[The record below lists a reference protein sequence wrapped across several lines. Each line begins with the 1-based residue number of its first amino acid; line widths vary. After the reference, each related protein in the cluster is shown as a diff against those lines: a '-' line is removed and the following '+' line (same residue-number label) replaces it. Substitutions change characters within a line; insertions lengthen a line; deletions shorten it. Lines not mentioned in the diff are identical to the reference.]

1 MNCQDFRH
9 ECLAEG
15 GARSDAARDHL
26 GGCAECQAFAAD
38 FAGFE
43 ALLQQ
48 AVSLPVTADL
58 QARLRAARP
67 QRADRPRRL
76 ALAASLLV
84 AVAGGLLM
92 LNVERL
98 SPPAGG
104 LPQELVAHA
113 LDPHARPAPQ
123 PLPMQRVAG
132 FMAAYGVTPQVAM
145 PVHFAARCLVG
156 DRYGA
161 HLVLDLPQGAVTAII
176 LPGERPA
183 ERASYRIE
191 RRHVI
196 VLPTPA
202 GSLGLVGTS
211 QRAVSAAERLLTRRA
226 RWEV

>member
-9 ECLAEG
+9 ECLAEAG
-15 GARSDAARDHL
+15 PRSDAARDHVA
-26 GGCAECQAFAAD
+26 GCARCRAFADD

-48 AVSLPVTADL
+48 AVSVPVAADL

-67 QRADRPRRL
+67 RREGRPRVL
-76 ALAASLLV
+76 ALAASLVV

-113 LDPHARPAPQ
+113 LDPHVRPAPQ

-145 PVHFAARCLVG
+145 PVHYAARCLVG
-156 DRYGA
+156 GHYGA
-161 HLVLDLPQGAVTAII
+161 HLVLDLPQGVVTAII

-183 ERASYRIE
+183 ERANYRIE
-191 RRHVI
+191 RRHVV
-196 VLPTPA
+196 VLPTPG
-202 GSLGLVGTS
+202 GSLGLVSTS
-211 QRAVSAAERLLTRRA
+211 QAAVAAAERLLTRRA